1 MTLVRLKLEL
11 SLETDSW
18 CAYDRK
24 RTTSDCAVIFSIA
37 VILPEGIHGVAGL
50 PVFHFF
56 PHLSQ

>member
-1 MTLVRLKLEL
+1 MTLVRLKLEF

-24 RTTSDCAVIFSIA
+24 RTEVECAVIFNVVA
-37 VILPEGIHGVAGL
+37 ILPEGILGVAGL
-50 PVFHFF
+50 SVFHFF